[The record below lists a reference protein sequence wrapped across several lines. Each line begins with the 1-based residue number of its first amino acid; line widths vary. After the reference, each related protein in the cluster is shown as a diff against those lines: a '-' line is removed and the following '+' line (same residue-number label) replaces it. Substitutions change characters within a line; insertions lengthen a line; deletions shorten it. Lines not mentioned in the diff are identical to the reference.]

1 MIMFLKS
8 LFNSRR
14 SLQESEILR
23 GTCDRHSH
31 ILYGVDDGVRTSE
44 ESLSILSY
52 LEKLGVKELWCT
64 PHVME
69 DAPNTTDKLK
79 SRFSELTLMYEGSI
93 RLHLAA
99 EYMMD
104 NLFVER
110 LKSRDLLTMDDDI
123 VLVETSTVVP
133 PYDLHGTLS
142 DMMSAGYR
150 PMLAHPERYR
160 FLELA
165 DLRQLHSQ
173 GVLLQL
179 NIASLTGYY
188 GNTAR
193 AKAESLLKDGL
204 YAAYGSDC
212 HREKVI
218 KDQYSRQELKKN
230 VLLNLAEISDVLVK

>member
-1 MIMFLKS
+1 MFLKS
-8 LFNSRR
+8 LFNRKK
-14 SLQESEILR
+14 SLRDSEILK
-23 GTCDRHSH
+23 GTSDRHSH
-31 ILYGVDDGVRTSE
+31 ILYGVDDGVRTPE
-44 ESLSILSY
+44 EALAILTY
-52 LEKLGVKELWCT
+52 LEDVGVTDLWCT

-69 DAPNTTDKLK
+69 DTPNTTDAL
-79 SRFSELTLMYEGSI
+79 RLRYSELCQLYDGSI

-99 EYMMD
+99 EYMLD
-104 NLFVER
+104 NLFLER
-110 LKSRDLLTMDDDI
+110 LAEKDLLTMGDDM

-133 PYDLHGTLS
+133 PYDLEGMLS
-142 DMMSAGYR
+142 DIMSAGYH

-160 FLELA
+160 FL
-165 DLRQLHSQ
+165 DLDKIRRISSQ

-193 AKAESLLKDGL
+193 TKAEVLLKEGL

-218 KDQYSRQELKKN
+218 KDQYSRSELKR
-230 VLLNLAEISDVLVK
+230 DVLECIGKIR